1 MVDLLNLQ
9 PTTISRDLRSKYLLL
24 YGQPKCGKTTFAS
37 QIKDNLIFS
46 FEIGTNAISGIYAL
60 PITKWSKSLDSYREI
75 YRK

>member
-9 PTTISRDLRSKYLLL
+9 PTTISRDLRSKYLSL

-60 PITKWSKSLDSYREI
+60 PITKWSK
-75 YRK
+75 